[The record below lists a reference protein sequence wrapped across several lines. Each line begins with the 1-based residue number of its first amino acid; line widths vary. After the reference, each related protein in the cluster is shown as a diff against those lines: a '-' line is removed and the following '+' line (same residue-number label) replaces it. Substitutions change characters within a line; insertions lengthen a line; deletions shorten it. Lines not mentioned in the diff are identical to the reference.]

1 MPGETALEI
10 VRRRG
15 QRLRQSP
22 SQAPRAAGPSD
33 ALLTQCHG
41 GIGIRG
47 KASDRSGAPDHPV
60 WTKIWD
66 WSNMKQDRLLTIH
79 PPPVRCVAESSPTGR
94 LELKTHALTPHSTSV
109 PLFDPTHRLA
119 HLPAP
124 SCRALATTHNIPQP
138 VGLLAVATAG
148 KNECGLA
155 PRSRPCSMKKTALRI
170 HSSSAPCAPTPRSRV
185 SSPSPS
191 ALIGS
196 SLVGR
201 SQATSPSHGGLP
213 SHRRY
218 RARNRQ
224 LPGGNRA
231 RSRR

>member
-33 ALLTQCHG
+33 ALLAQCHG

-60 WTKIWD
+60 WTEIWD

-79 PPPVRCVAESSPTGR
+79 PPQVRCVVESSPTGR
-94 LELKTHALTPHSTSV
+94 LELKTHAYTPHSTSV

-138 VGLLAVATAG
+138 VGLPAVATAG
-148 KNECGLA
+148 KKCV
-155 PRSRPCSMKKTALRI
+155 RPCTEVDTLRNEKNGASYPLLHCALRTYASI
-170 HSSSAPCAPTPRSRV
+170 
-185 SSPSPS
+185 PSFEPIPFS
-191 ALIGS
+191 IN
-196 SLVGR
+196 SLKLGR
-201 SQATSPSHGGLP
+201 S
-213 SHRRY
+213 
-218 RARNRQ
+218 
-224 LPGGNRA
+224 
-231 RSRR
+231 